1 MSMCVSP
8 PPTSEGRGHYIKC
21 PPRNWPKIALHH
33 RASEMQNLPG
43 SLSEP
48 GPNAVKASYPN
59 TSMLTDL
66 HIPLK
71 DKPIPRLKFCT
82 L

>member
-1 MSMCVSP
+1 MCVSP
-8 PPTSEGRGHYIKC
+8 PQLLKGEGTISNVPLEIGLRLHCTTEHLKC
-21 PPRNWPKIALHH
+21 KIC
-33 RASEMQNLPG
+33 PG
-43 SLSEP
+43 PLSEP